1 MRVTGESEPRPVL
14 QEAAELPNPVQIPDS
29 SSTSSTEPINTTNN
43 VGTGANTVDPYHI
56 TQPVPDI
63 NVRELMERSNQL
75 AERFNQLLER
85 SNELVER
92 CAQPID
98 QSHSSTLSDQFN
110 RVLERLIVLV
120 EHPRQPT
127 EHSDALAER
136 FNQLLERFNQLMEQS
151 KEPAHR
157 ANELAEKANQ
167 LMEQLGESSEYSN
180 ELSEQTASCWDR
192 MGDVLGNINRVL
204 VGVQHAIVRNHK
216 GNKINAID
224 CLVNEQGRIPV
235 EMHTELQST
244 LTYVSEA
251 FAHETGCLVEVLFY
265 GISDGFCDPS
275 TGFVADGLESDA
287 RDRLH
292 NYFSSCLG

>member
-1 MRVTGESEPRPVL
+1 
-14 QEAAELPNPVQIPDS
+14 
-29 SSTSSTEPINTTNN
+29 
-43 VGTGANTVDPYHI
+43 
-56 TQPVPDI
+56 
-63 NVRELMERSNQL
+63 
-75 AERFNQLLER
+75 
-85 SNELVER
+85 
-92 CAQPID
+92 
-98 QSHSSTLSDQFN
+98 
-110 RVLERLIVLV
+110 
-120 EHPRQPT
+120 
-127 EHSDALAER
+127 
-136 FNQLLERFNQLMEQS
+136 MEQS

-251 FAHETGCLVEVLFY
+251 FAHETGCLVEVLVDGVSQDCYIPDQWLTDFLQFY